1 MLDWQIN
8 PLSKKPA
15 ISGRDILPGDTI
27 VCAVF
32 IDPLGN
38 LDRADCHADE
48 FDPSKINGKIIGRWE
63 RVVSAHPEED
73 ERAARRMA
81 LSSSE
86 DFFVSLFDESSGVTT
101 DEADVVKQMLALLL
115 ERKRILRPV
124 GRPKSGIQKYVQ
136 VSTKREFDVPQK
148 NLDTDMIIKIQ
159 NQLGNIII

>member
-1 MLDWQIN
+1 MA
-8 PLSKKPA
+8 S
-15 ISGRDILPGDTI
+15 DTI
-27 VCAVF
+27 LKV
-32 IDPLGN
+32 DPGAY
-38 LDRADCHADE
+38 RA
-48 FDPSKINGKIIGRWE
+48 S
-63 RVVSAHPEED
+63 V
-73 ERAARRMA
+73 ARLSMA

-124 GRPKSGIQKYVQ
+124 GRPKFGIQKYVL

>member
-1 MLDWQIN
+1 MLDWQIK
-8 PLSKKPA
+8 PLSKKSS

-32 IDPLGN
+32 VDPLGN

-86 DFFVSLFDESSGVTT
+86 DFFVSLS
-101 DEADVVKQMLALLL
+101 DEADGVKQMLALLL

-124 GRPKSGIQKYVQ
+124 GRPKFGIQKYVQ